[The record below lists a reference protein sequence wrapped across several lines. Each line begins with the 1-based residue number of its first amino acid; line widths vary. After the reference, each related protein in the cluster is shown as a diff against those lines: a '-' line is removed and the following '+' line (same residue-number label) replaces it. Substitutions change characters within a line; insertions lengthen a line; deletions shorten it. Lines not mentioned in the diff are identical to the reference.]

1 MDVSVQYFGPMKQDL
16 TSPNDWGP
24 LWRNCKKGSGNVG
37 SLVAELGIALED
49 ALVLLSTSA
58 TPLGKEEEFE
68 DLINDR
74 DESVTGTPQ
83 NNLGKHVGMPC
94 SRNEHL
100 SHLPVSGE
108 DKISNNASDGL
119 SSSEPGNP
127 NCTSIISLPVV
138 SSMRGS
144 REKRGLHVENLSV
157 RWAPDVYDPTPTSQS
172 HTVKRYNGPKMSK
185 KSNRHKHKGKSPR
198 SNIVDKKHRR
208 KSS

>member
-1 MDVSVQYFGPMKQDL
+1 MDVSVQYVGPMKEDL
-16 TSPNDWGP
+16 ISPNDWGP

-68 DLINDR
+68 DLINDQ

-83 NNLGKHVGMPC
+83 NNLGEHVGMPC

-127 NCTSIISLPVV
+127 NSTSIISLPV
-138 SSMRGS
+138 SF
-144 REKRGLHVENLSV
+144 
-157 RWAPDVYDPTPTSQS
+157 
-172 HTVKRYNGPKMSK
+172 
-185 KSNRHKHKGKSPR
+185 
-198 SNIVDKKHRR
+198 
-208 KSS
+208 

>member
-1 MDVSVQYFGPMKQDL
+1 MDVSVQYVGSMKEDL
-16 TSPNDWGP
+16 ISPNDWGP
-24 LWRNCKKGSGNVG
+24 LWRNCKKGSGKVG

-68 DLINDR
+68 DLINDQ

-83 NNLGKHVGMPC
+83 NNLGEHVGMPC

-127 NCTSIISLPVV
+127 NSTSIISLPVV

-144 REKRGLHVENLSV
+144 REKRGLHVEKLSV

-172 HTVKRYNGPKMSK
+172 HTVKSYNGPKMSK

>member
-1 MDVSVQYFGPMKQDL
+1 MDVSVQYVGPMKEDFI
-16 TSPNDWGP
+16 SPNDWGP

-58 TPLGKEEEFE
+58 TSLGKEEEFE
-68 DLINDR
+68 DLINDQ

-83 NNLGKHVGMPC
+83 NNLGEHVGMTC

-108 DKISNNASDGL
+108 DKISNNALDGL

-127 NCTSIISLPVV
+127 NSTSIISLPV
-138 SSMRGS
+138 SF
-144 REKRGLHVENLSV
+144 
-157 RWAPDVYDPTPTSQS
+157 
-172 HTVKRYNGPKMSK
+172 
-185 KSNRHKHKGKSPR
+185 
-198 SNIVDKKHRR
+198 
-208 KSS
+208 